1 RSSPESGGPD
11 AEAARGGRPAAGRP
25 AGPGAKPS
33 RGTKKSA
40 LRAPLAAARRPGA
53 APDRHAARA
62 ALDARLHQPAPV
74 ETERAAAAVALPELR
89 QQEHAADDRDG
100 EPDRQHGA
108 AQVRGIAPRLRRRR
122 GGRGG
127 LRRGG
132 GGGGARHRALAETTL
147 HAVSP
152 N

>member
-25 AGPGAKPS
+25 AGAGAKL
-33 RGTKKSA
+33 RRWTEKSA

-74 ETERAAAAVALPELR
+74 EPERAAPAVALPELR
-89 QQEHAADDRDG
+89 QQEHAADDRAG
-100 EPDRQHGA
+100 QPDRQHGA
-108 AQVRGIAPRLRRRR
+108 AQVRGIAPRLLRRRRRRRLLR
-122 GGRGG
+122 GGRGW
-127 LRRGG
+127 
-132 GGGGARHRALAETTL
+132 GARHRALAEITL